1 MNELELL
8 DFIIKDKNLSEK
20 DIGNL
25 ILNNNID
32 KNSFLSLKIAPL
44 NKEVLEKG
52 KKIDFWSVLLLAAYY
67 NHGGL
72 FNYVKEGLNLRSEV
86 AFYNGYM
93 GVLNSIKIEKMIS
106 EPYVY
111 KWLPEK
117 GLEFILNELN
127 KLNLEDEKNKKYSS
141 YFDNKNFGKS
151 IFKFWL
157 NHGYKNLL
165 DATIL
170 PLLNNYTDVHKTLM
184 KEGTIENIIF
194 WTDLINTNKL
204 FILNNFSGTK
214 KLNNARSIFD
224 LVRTNNKNDIL
235 IDLLKMEN
243 IYEML
248 VSNGKKGQKES
259 IDKIDFILSN
269 VNSITKDNFIYDL
282 EQASKKYNEHNNE
295 LLSLEKENV
304 ISYAINKEQYD
315 ILNYFNK
322 IGCDFIYKKEE
333 QNKAIG
339 NDKNIDD
346 IYMDF
351 INISEGSSTRSEKA
365 LDKFLS
371 ELSNNQKIELFNK
384 INIINNNI
392 DTVSNFYPAH
402 TTDKELQKVGANA
415 STTFSMI
422 LNSKRNML
430 LIMLKH
436 GYKLT
441 QKEYGL
447 SYLMFTRY
455 TGLTSEFKN
464 KDIHI
469 EDSLI
474 NDFNKLKD
482 YPIEYKN
489 ILFENMINFAN
500 GLKQNDTQ
508 LKYAVMIPI
517 IMGLIA
523 EDKVEIKPNIKNIL
537 YNHGKGKVFE
547 NYFLSIA
554 NYVYKNYSE
563 SVLTDANKTDYIKNV
578 ILNNQLSSTFTNI
591 NQGLSLSAKKP
602 LKFFIQELSKQLDEK
617 DYLEFKEQVVNAPR
631 ATPFKKTEIFKIF
644 VEIEKDQIS
653 NAMFDK
659 QIDLKAKKRL

>member
-111 KWLPEK
+111 KWLPKK

-141 YFDNKNFGKS
+141 YFDNKHFGKS

-214 KLNNARSIFD
+214 KLNNARAIFD

-248 VSNGKKGQKES
+248 VSNGKKGQKGS

-304 ISYAINKEQYD
+304 ISYAINKEQYN

-322 IGCDFIYKKEE
+322 IGCDFIYKKAA
-333 QNKAIG
+333 QNKIIV

-371 ELSNNQKIELFNK
+371 ELSNDQKNELFNK
-384 INIINNNI
+384 INLINNNI
-392 DTVSNFYPAH
+392 STVSNFYPAH

-455 TGLTSEFKN
+455 TGLTAEFKN

-474 NDFNKLKD
+474 NDFSKLKD

-517 IMGLIA
+517 IMGIIA
-523 EDKVEIKPNIKNIL
+523 EDKVEMKPNIKNIL

-554 NYVYKNYSE
+554 DYLYKNYSE

-602 LKFFIQELSKQLDEK
+602 LKFFIQELSKLLDEK

-644 VEIEKDQIS
+644 VKIEKDQIS
-653 NAMFDK
+653 NAMLDK